1 MVNSEI
7 KVSNLDLSP
16 ENGIAPTE
24 KRFSKVNNKVCKLK
38 MKIFS
43 CDGVA
48 KEIEYKSESDISPVT
63 SVDLKDEKMFNKSDD
78 NMTTEYVSSS
88 SESDDS
94 QKSYSVATVRERLRE
109 AKFSSRQKFR
119 RLCIDHKKFYSM
131 VKNKISSDDFKL
143 LKGILASDV
152 MAILNV
158 VVPDV
163 IKGKQINTLLG
174 LSALSK
180 ELRLAGQSLQMPL
193 RMGLSEEK
201 RTGAVTKKRYQDLSS
216 AYNDFIKAVFAY
228 CYGDDYSMGA
238 TEIAETAEASTSD
251 DRMLDNVKI

>member
-1 MVNSEI
+1 MVNNEI

-38 MKIFS
+38 MKVFS

-48 KEIEYKSESDISPVT
+48 KEIEYSSQEDLSPVT
-63 SVDLKDEKMFNKSDD
+63 SVDLGEEKMFNLSDKV
-78 NMTTEYVSSS
+78 TTEYVSAH
-88 SESDDS
+88 ESDDS

-158 VVPDV
+158 VMPEI

-180 ELRLAGQSLQMPL
+180 ELRLAGQTLQQPMRL
-193 RMGLSEEK
+193 GLSEEK
-201 RTGAVTKKRYQDLSS
+201 RTGAVTKKRYQDLSA

-228 CYGDDYSMGA
+228 CYGDDYSLGA

-251 DRMLDNVKI
+251 DRMLDNVKV

>member
-48 KEIEYKSESDISPVT
+48 KEVTYESEGSISPVT
-63 SVDLKDEKMFNKSDD
+63 SIDLDEKSFNEHKE
-78 NMTTEYVSSS
+78 MTTEFVT
-88 SESDDS
+88 SESSDS
-94 QKSYSVATVRERLRE
+94 NNQKSYSVASLRDRMRE

-119 RLCIDHKKFYSM
+119 RTCIDHKKFYSM
-131 VKNKISSDDFKL
+131 TKSKMSSDDFKI
-143 LKGILASDV
+143 LKGLLASDV
-152 MAILNV
+152 MAILNT
-158 VVPDV
+158 VVPEI

-180 ELRLAGQSLQMPL
+180 ELRIAGQKLSMPMRL
-193 RMGLSEEK
+193 GLGEEK